1 MSTAVSVDLEFD
13 GDVILCAATCWTNG
27 FLFLPQVWCSH
38 GPSELVPLTPATLQA
53 LLDSLWDFHVTGS
66 TLVTW
71 GGTGCDWPKLLKAAD
86 ASYADKIRQMALAS
100 IDIPLIS
107 VAANGMMMGLSAT
120 AMGMGF
126 GFRPSCESE
135 LVPSM
140 WNSKDAMKQHEVVQ
154 HVQWD
159 AWVTVQI
166 YNRLMFQVNF
176 ARPQITWVTQ
186 RSGPRSVRLQR
197 ERLPSGDWGLPSVS
211 CLLTWDEPVAKFQ
224 IPEHLHPSKLTA
236 WLRTPSLPPT

>member
-38 GPSELVPLTPATLQA
+38 GPTGLVALTPNSVAA
-53 LLDSLWDFHVTGS
+53 LLDSLWEFHAAGV

-71 GGTGCDWPKLLKAAD
+71 GGTGCDWPKLRKAAD
-86 ASYADKIRQMALAS
+86 ASYHDKVRQMALAS
-100 IDIPLIS
+100 VDIPLIS

-120 AMGMGF
+120 AVGMGF
-126 GFRPSCESE
+126 GFRPSCDSE

-140 WNSKDAMKQHEVVQ
+140 WNSKDAVKQHEVVQ

-197 ERLPSGDWGLPSVS
+197 ERLPSGDWGLPNVA
-211 CLLTWDEPVAKFQ
+211 CVLTWEEPVARFQ

-236 WLRTPSLPPT
+236 WLREPLAPN